1 MRTVSRWLLPP
12 LAAALLAPAYF
23 AYQAKPR
30 GSAKPAPAQHDDH
43 NHGSGGNVT
52 DRVPDYY
59 QTEAAAKPFP
69 VTLDPAQFR
78 DPAVRRAYQ
87 AAREIPG
94 VLAQQPCYCYC
105 DRMGHKGLLACHRDN
120 HSAG

>member
-1 MRTVSRWLLPP
+1 MRLTRIAV
-12 LAAALLAPAYF
+12 AALPLLLAAPAYF
-23 AYQAKPR
+23 AFQEQP
-30 GSAKPAPAQHDDH
+30 P
-43 NHGSGGNVT
+43 
-52 DRVPDYY
+52 RVPEFHKS
-59 QTEAAAKPFP
+59 EAEAKPFP
-69 VTLDPAQFR
+69 VTLDPAQFK
-78 DPAVRRAYQ
+78 DPDVRRAYQ